1 MTPTLTSLG
10 GNQYAYSSTQGVLA
24 STDPR
29 SLSISASAQEYLL
42 KKIVQIIVPFPAGSG
57 TDTLVRL
64 MASGL
69 QKSMGGTFVV
79 ENRPGFFGVIGTDQ
93 AAKSVPDGYTLVV
106 SSGAQHSL
114 PKWLYKNV
122 PYDAV
127 SDFAHMGKWVDIGF
141 MLLVHPSVPAKNLQ
155 EFVAYAKS
163 NPGKLAY
170 GYGSASS
177 QLSAEMLNS
186 LANIKTLGVPYKGQ
200 APALTDLVA
209 GVLQFMIA
217 DVLVGASFV
226 TSGQLRAL
234 AVTPKTRVGYI
245 STLPTI
251 AELGFPD
258 YDFSTWVGL
267 AAPRGTPRD
276 VVDRLN
282 AESKKILTNAE
293 IRAKL
298 EAMGMDV
305 RPNGVGEQE
314 AFVQATQAK
323 FGKVVKDAG
332 IQPQ

>member
-1 MTPTLTSLG
+1 MRIPVYRVCWLVLTLAL
-10 GNQYAYSSTQGVLA
+10 VLA
-24 STDPR
+24 PVT
-29 SLSISASAQEYLL
+29 ANAQEYPLR
-42 KKIVQIIVPFPAGSG
+42 KVVQIIVPFPAGSG

-64 MASGL
+64 MASEL
-69 QKSMGGTFVV
+69 QKSMGGTFIV
-79 ENRPGFFGVIGTDQ
+79 ENRPGFFGITGTDQ

-114 PKWLYKNV
+114 PKWLYKSV

-127 SDFAHMGKWVDIGF
+127 SDFAHVGKWVDIGF
-141 MLLVHPSVPAKNLQ
+141 MLLVHPSVPAKDLQ

-170 GYGSASS
+170 GYGSASA
-177 QLSAEMLNS
+177 QLSTEMLGS
-186 LANIKTLGVPYKGQ
+186 VANIKTLAVPYKGQ
-200 APALTDLVA
+200 PPALTDLVA

-245 STLPTI
+245 PTMPTI

-258 YDFSTWVGL
+258 YEFSTWVGL

-276 VVDRLN
+276 LVERLN
-282 AESKKILTNAE
+282 AESRKILANAA
-293 IRAKL
+293 IRSKL

-305 RPNGVGEQE
+305 RPNSVGEQE

-323 FGKVVKDAG
+323 FGKVARDAG